1 MKAAGGIVGVTLI
14 AAAIL
19 SAPVRAAAFDRDAS
33 QIVVVKHE
41 WHPDEVW
48 EKIGKTKFIWQ
59 ATVRNDSDLRKRVY
73 VYYDLLDGNGVPVA
87 RNVTNEYIDPH
98 QTVDVKANSYILS
111 EDLPKVR
118 SSRVTVKVG
127 L

>member
-1 MKAAGGIVGVTLI
+1 VKARYGVLLLGLI
-14 AAAIL
+14 LGVAFLVPA
-19 SAPVRAAAFDRDAS
+19 RAAAFDRDAS

-59 ATVRNDSDLRKRVY
+59 ATVRNDSDIRKRVY
-73 VYYDLLDGNGVPVA
+73 VYYDLLDGNGVPIA
-87 RNVTNEYIDPH
+87 RNVTNQYIDSH
-98 QTVDVKANSYILS
+98 QTVDVKADSYILS
-111 EDLPKVR
+111 EDLPNVR